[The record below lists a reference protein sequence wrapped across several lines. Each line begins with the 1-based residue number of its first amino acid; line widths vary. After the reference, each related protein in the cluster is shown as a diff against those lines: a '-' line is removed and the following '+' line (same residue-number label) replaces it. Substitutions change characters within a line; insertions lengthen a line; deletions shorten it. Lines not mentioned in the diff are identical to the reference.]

1 MGVGFDSGPVPLR
14 STFRST
20 VTLEPLTRVRAVSES
35 NAFIDHLI
43 FSWEFAPIGERSTR
57 LDLQLELLCEFA
69 QDKVIS
75 EYVRCFSKRCIDL
88 EAEAAR
94 AASV

>member
-1 MGVGFDSGPVPLR
+1 
-14 STFRST
+14 
-20 VTLEPLTRVRAVSES
+20 
-35 NAFIDHLI
+35 
-43 FSWEFAPIGERSTR
+43 
-57 LDLQLELLCEFA
+57 
-69 QDKVIS
+69 VIS

>member
-1 MGVGFDSGPVPLR
+1 MTPDDPGLPRMTQDNPGVPLI
-14 STFRST
+14 T
-20 VTLEPLTRVRAVSES
+20 P
-35 NAFIDHLI
+35 
-43 FSWEFAPIGERSTR
+43 
-57 LDLQLELLCEFA
+57 ELLCEFA

>member
-1 MGVGFDSGPVPLR
+1 MTQDDPGVPLI
-14 STFRST
+14 T
-20 VTLEPLTRVRAVSES
+20 P
-35 NAFIDHLI
+35 
-43 FSWEFAPIGERSTR
+43 
-57 LDLQLELLCEFA
+57 ELLCEFA